1 MNTDDK
7 NITNQGEQH
16 PGIDQFERTK
26 KSAKPGYL
34 GSNSSPKDSDKLNK
48 HTEKDKDKQSQ
59 PGRKEIHRDGG
70 QRK

>member
-1 MNTDDK
+1 MNTVDK
-7 NITNQGEQH
+7 NKSEHQDVNAEKEQF
-16 PGIDQFERTK
+16 DQSK

-34 GSNSSPKDSDKLNK
+34 GNNNSSKDHNRENQY
-48 HTEKDKDKQSQ
+48 TEKDKDKQSQ